1 MIIISDTS
9 CITNLFQID
18 ALQILPKLF
27 GKILI
32 PEAVFN
38 ELLAFHKNTF
48 TNQLSAN
55 KIEVAQVTDPDSLQ
69 KAKYYELDSG
79 ETEALALALQLKN
92 IALIIDEKAGKRA
105 AEKLGIKTVGLLGV
119 ILLAKQ
125 NKHIESVKLLLD
137 DLKSK
142 TTFHFSDSLYTQ
154 IIKLAG
160 E

>member
-9 CITNLFQID
+9 CITNLFQINS
-18 ALQILPKLF
+18 LEILPKMF

-32 PEAVFN
+32 PEAVFD
-38 ELLAFHKNTF
+38 ELMTFHKNTF
-48 TNQLSAN
+48 TTHLLAN
-55 KIEVAQVTDPDSLQ
+55 KIELAKVTDAKSLQ
-69 KAKYYELDSG
+69 TAKHFDLDAG
-79 ETEALALALQLKN
+79 ETEAIALALQIEN
-92 IALIIDEKAGKRA
+92 IALIIDEKAGKKA

-125 NKHIESVKLLLD
+125 KNHIASAKLLLD
-137 DLKSK
+137 DLQSK
-142 TTFHFSDSLYTQ
+142 TTFHFSDSLYNK

>member
-9 CITNLFQID
+9 CITNLFQIN
-18 ALQILPKLF
+18 ALEILPKLF
-27 GKILI
+27 GKIII

-48 TNQLSAN
+48 TIQLSAN
-55 KIEVAQVTDPDSLQ
+55 KIEVLKVTDADSLQ
-69 KAKYYELDSG
+69 KAKFYELDLG

-105 AEKLGIKTVGLLGV
+105 AEKLGIETVGLLGV
-119 ILLAKQ
+119 LLLAKQ
-125 NKHIESVKLLLD
+125 NNHIQSVKFLLD
-137 DLKSK
+137 DLRLK
-142 TTFHFSDSLYTQ
+142 TTFHFSDFLYNK
-154 IIKLAG
+154 IIQLAD

>member
-9 CITNLFQID
+9 CITNLFHID
-18 ALQILPKLF
+18 ALQLLPKLF

-32 PEAVFN
+32 PQAVCN

-55 KIEVAQVTDPDSLQ
+55 KIEVVQVTDQECLQ
-69 KAKYYELDSG
+69 KAKYFKLDLG
-79 ETEALALALQLKN
+79 ETEAIALALQLKN
-92 IALIIDEKAGKRA
+92 IALIIDEKAGKKA
-105 AEKLGIKTVGLLGV
+105 ADKLGIKTVGLLGV
-119 ILLAKQ
+119 ILLAKEY
-125 NKHIESVKLLLD
+125 KHIESVKLLLD

>member
-18 ALQILPKLF
+18 ALEILPKLF

-38 ELLAFHKNTF
+38 ELLAFHENTF
-48 TNQLSAN
+48 TLQLSAN
-55 KIEVAQVTDPDSLQ
+55 KIELTEVTDLELLQ
-69 KAKYYELDSG
+69 KAKFYDLDAG
-79 ETEALALALQLKN
+79 ETEAIALALQLKN
-92 IALIIDEKAGKRA
+92 IALIIDEKAGKKA

-125 NKHIESVKLLLD
+125 NNHIESAKLLLD
-137 DLKSK
+137 DLRVK
-142 TTFHFSDSLYTQ
+142 TTFHFSDSLYTK
-154 IIKLAG
+154 IIQLAG

>member
-18 ALQILPKLF
+18 ALEILPKLF

-38 ELLAFHKNTF
+38 ELLAFHRGTF
-48 TNQLSAN
+48 TNHLLAN
-55 KIEVAQVTDPDSLQ
+55 KIELAVVTDLESLQ
-69 KAKYYELDSG
+69 KVKIFDLDSG
-79 ETEALALALQLKN
+79 ETEAIALALQIEN
-92 IALIIDEKAGKRA
+92 IALIIDEKAGKKA
-105 AEKLGIKTVGLLGV
+105 AEKLGIKTVGLLGI

-125 NKHIESVKLLLD
+125 NNHIASARLLLD
-137 DLKSK
+137 DLRSK
-142 TTFHFSDSLYTQ
+142 TTFHFSDSLYTK
-154 IIKLAG
+154 IIQLAG